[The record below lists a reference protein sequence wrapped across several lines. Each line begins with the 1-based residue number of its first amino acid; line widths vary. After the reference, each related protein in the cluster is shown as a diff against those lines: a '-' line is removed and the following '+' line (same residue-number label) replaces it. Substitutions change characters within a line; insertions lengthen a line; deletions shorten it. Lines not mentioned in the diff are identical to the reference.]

1 MPKFSLP
8 DILRGERDEE
18 AVARLKHY
26 YKTQTKR
33 NRPLFSGSTFDTF
46 ASDRNPRDAFTGED
60 FLATGLLG
68 VHVPGEAIVKLFCD
82 EGRKEDLERQ
92 LRRLPSDVDLG
103 DLNEAAFQRLMG
115 AKDSPG
121 FVLWDMIRGNP
132 TAAGSRDHVRMGS
145 TLTSKLLARK
155 RPRLVPI
162 WDRRIGDQLGM
173 TNSADHWIG
182 MWEVLTAENNALRE
196 RLVAIRAD
204 AQIDPSKVSL
214 LRTFDVVVWHSDKYK
229 NWSEQESIDLTE
241 PADDPGEV
249 GDATDAVDDT
259 PDVMSLQK

>member
-8 DILRGERDEE
+8 DVLRGDRDEE

-26 YKTQTKR
+26 YKSQTKR

-46 ASDRNPRDAFTGED
+46 APDRNPRDAFTGED

-68 VHVPGEAIVKLFCD
+68 VHVPGEAIVKLLHD
-82 EGRKEDLERQ
+82 EGLKQDLEYQ
-92 LRRLPSDVDLG
+92 LQRLPSDVDLS

-132 TAAGSRDHVRMGS
+132 AATGSRDHVRMGP

-155 RPRLVPI
+155 RPRLMPI
-162 WDRRIGDQLGM
+162 WDSRVSDQIGM

-182 MWEVLTAENNALRE
+182 MWEVLTADNDALRK
-196 RLVAIRAD
+196 RLVAIRAN
-204 AQIDPSKVSL
+204 AQIDASKVSL
-214 LRTFDVVVWHSDKYK
+214 LRTFDVVVWHADKYK
-229 NWSEQESIDLTE
+229 DWSEQDVVEFAE
-241 PADDPGEV
+241 PADDPGEI
-249 GDATDAVDDT
+249 GDAADAMDNS
-259 PDVMSLQK
+259 PYLQFQDK